1 MRSNEE
7 RIAEVKRRIE
17 KRERE
22 ERLHRSRITGIC
34 AVAASLVLIICLS
47 FFIPDAASRNRN
59 NSYSNYDM
67 AASIF
72 GNSEVLTK
80 DIVEKV
86 KAAYVAEG
94 HTADSVKKIRV
105 YIKPEEGMAYYVVN
119 DDYASGISLF

>member
-22 ERLHRSRITGIC
+22 EGLHRSRITGIM
-34 AVAASLVLIICLS
+34 
-47 FFIPDAASRNRN
+47 PDAASRYRN

-72 GNSEVLTK
+72 GNSEALGYIAIGLLAFLLGICVTILCFRIRLLDGQSQDTEDK
-80 DIVEKV
+80 KGDRED
-86 KAAYVAEG
+86 G
-94 HTADSVKKIRV
+94 ADQ
-105 YIKPEEGMAYYVVN
+105 
-119 DDYASGISLF
+119 

>member
-17 KRERE
+17 KRER
-22 ERLHRSRITGIC
+22 GIC
-34 AVAASLVLIICLS
+34 AVAASLVLITCLS

-72 GNSEVLTK
+72 GNSEALGYIAIGLLAFLLGIFITILCFRIRLLDGQGR
-80 DIVEKV
+80 DIEDK
-86 KAAYVAEG
+86 KGDREDG
-94 HTADSVKKIRV
+94 ADQ
-105 YIKPEEGMAYYVVN
+105 
-119 DDYASGISLF
+119 

>member
-47 FFIPDAASRNRN
+47 FFIPDAASRSRN

-67 AASIF
+67 AASCIHSCMCTLF
-72 GNSEVLTK
+72 LCVHFFCAHKIE
-80 DIVEKV
+80 
-86 KAAYVAEG
+86 
-94 HTADSVKKIRV
+94 TAQ
-105 YIKPEEGMAYYVVN
+105 
-119 DDYASGISLF
+119 

>member
-47 FFIPDAASRNRN
+47 FFIPDAASRSRN
-59 NSYSNYDM
+59 NSYSNY
-67 AASIF
+67 
-72 GNSEVLTK
+72 VL
-80 DIVEKV
+80 
-86 KAAYVAEG
+86 
-94 HTADSVKKIRV
+94 DSYNYSFSFNYSCRKN
-105 YIKPEEGMAYYVVN
+105 Y
-119 DDYASGISLF
+119 

>member
-22 ERLHRSRITGIC
+22 ERLHRSRITGFC

-72 GNSEVLTK
+72 GNSEAL
-80 DIVEKV
+80 
-86 KAAYVAEG
+86 G
-94 HTADSVKKIRV
+94 
-105 YIKPEEGMAYYVVN
+105 YIAIGLLAFLL
-119 DDYASGISLF
+119 GIFVTIL

>member
-22 ERLHRSRITGIC
+22 ERLHRSRITGFC

-47 FFIPDAASRNRN
+47 FFMPDAASRNRN

-72 GNSEVLTK
+72 GNSEALGYIAIGLLAFLLGICVTILCFRIRLLDGQSQDTEDK
-80 DIVEKV
+80 KGDRED
-86 KAAYVAEG
+86 G
-94 HTADSVKKIRV
+94 ADQ
-105 YIKPEEGMAYYVVN
+105 
-119 DDYASGISLF
+119 

>member
-22 ERLHRSRITGIC
+22 ERLHRSRITGFC
-34 AVAASLVLIICLS
+34 AVAASLIICLS

-72 GNSEVLTK
+72 GNSEALGY
-80 DIVEKV
+80 IVIGLLAFLLGICVTILCFRIRLLDGQSRDTEDK
-86 KAAYVAEG
+86 KGDREDG
-94 HTADSVKKIRV
+94 ADQ
-105 YIKPEEGMAYYVVN
+105 
-119 DDYASGISLF
+119 

>member
-47 FFIPDAASRNRN
+47 FFMPDAASRNRN

-72 GNSEVLTK
+72 GNSEALGYIAIGLLAFLLRIRLLDGQSRDTEDK
-80 DIVEKV
+80 KGDRED
-86 KAAYVAEG
+86 G
-94 HTADSVKKIRV
+94 ADQ
-105 YIKPEEGMAYYVVN
+105 
-119 DDYASGISLF
+119 